1 VIAWVV
7 FVICVAVLLMIGVER
22 LIARLGI
29 RRVEDGDT
37 AGGLEAVVE
46 RLQRWA
52 DERERR

>member
-1 VIAWVV
+1 
-7 FVICVAVLLMIGVER
+7 VAVLLMIGVER